1 MSTKQLKNK
10 GNCDRCQIVI
20 HENDVA
26 ICFHTDVEE
35 LYMCEA
41 CVEEVCKEAI
51 KEHI

>member
-1 MSTKQLKNK
+1 MFTKQLKTK

-20 HENDVA
+20 YENDVA

-35 LYMCEA
+35 LYLCEP

>member
-1 MSTKQLKNK
+1 MFTKQSKNK
-10 GNCDRCQIVI
+10 GNCDRCQIII